1 MVAGTVVMQESVVSV
16 VQEDE
21 NQDNTTL
28 IEIDPAAAD
37 HSVSIMEL
45 QLEGEEAEG
54 GATVVEGG
62 EEVVQGET
70 EEEIQL
76 DANGQFHNLPVVVV
90 EEETQGDG
98 KAK

>member
-1 MVAGTVVMQESVVSV
+1 MVTGTVVMQESVVSV

-21 NQDNTTL
+21 NQDSATL

-37 HSVSIMEL
+37 HSVSVMEL

-62 EEVVQGET
+62 EEMVQGEA
-70 EEEIQL
+70 EEIQL
-76 DANGQFHNLPVVVV
+76 DANGQFHNLPIVVV
-90 EEETQGDG
+90 EEETQGAG

>member
-1 MVAGTVVMQESVVSV
+1 MVTGTVVMQESVVSV

-21 NQDNTTL
+21 NQDSATL

-37 HSVSIMEL
+37 HSVSVMEL
-45 QLEGEEAEG
+45 QLEGEG

-62 EEVVQGET
+62 EEMVQGEA
-70 EEEIQL
+70 EEIQL
-76 DANGQFHNLPVVVV
+76 DASGQFHNLPIVVV
-90 EEETQGDG
+90 EEETQGAG

>member
-1 MVAGTVVMQESVVSV
+1 MVEGTVMLQESVVSV

-21 NQDNTTL
+21 NQDNATL
-28 IEIDPAAAD
+28 IEIDPATAD

-54 GATVVEGG
+54 RATVVEGG

-70 EEEIQL
+70 EEIQL
-76 DANGQFHNLPVVVV
+76 DANGQFHNLPIVVV
-90 EEETQGDG
+90 EEETQGTG